1 MAKKGIVGDTVRTA
15 VGAAQRAIAPTPLA
29 KHMIAAAASQ
39 AVDVAEKR
47 AKKALPSVERALKR
61 VIQEH
66 IVKPVD
72 TLLGPGEPER
82 GPAKPKRSKSAGRK
96 AGRRKTAARKSA
108 TPRKKTAKRPARSR
122 LVQARKAPTRKPSR
136 KHGRTTA
143 KRR

>member
-47 AKKALPSVERALKR
+47 AKKALPSVEKAIKR

-82 GPAKPKRSKSAGRK
+82 EPAKPKRSTGRRAGR
-96 AGRRKTAARKSA
+96 GKTAARKSA
-108 TPRKKTAKRPARSR
+108 TAHKKTAKKPARSR
-122 LVQARKAPTRKPSR
+122 LVQARKAATRKPSR
-136 KHGRTTA
+136 KHGHTTA